1 MNLLLRYLI
10 LCLTLKSD
18 KAKSSKPSYSD
29 AIIRHYRILPHDM
42 GFRHHV
48 PNYRYL
54 SFIELNIQQWLMQQR
69 PTDKL
74 GWVIASQQLTY
85 IKESF
90 LFDKL
95 TLRSQL
101 LAWDKKYLYFRHEF
115 WVKNDL
121 NVVALTKI
129 VLMLDGQV
137 QPTSVIVQQDEQTH
151 PVIKT
156 WQDNLN
162 EIKKLTPIK

>member
-1 MNLLLRYLI
+1 
-10 LCLTLKSD
+10 
-18 KAKSSKPSYSD
+18 
-29 AIIRHYRILPHDM
+29 
-42 GFRHHV
+42 
-48 PNYRYL
+48 
-54 SFIELNIQQWLMQQR
+54 MQQR

-137 QPTSVIVQQDEQTH
+137 QPTSVIVQQEEQTH

>member
-1 MNLLLRYLI
+1 MNLLIRYLI
-10 LCLTLKSD
+10 LSLMLKAD
-18 KAKSSKPSYSD
+18 KSSATKPNYTD
-29 AIIRHYRILPHDM
+29 AITRYYRILPHDM

-54 SFIELNIQQWLMQQR
+54 SFIELNIQQWLVQQR
-69 PTDKL
+69 PAKEM

-85 IKESF
+85 IKEGF

-95 TLRSQL
+95 ELRSQL

-115 WVKNDL
+115 RVKGDL
-121 NVVALTKI
+121 CVVALTKI
-129 VLMLDGQV
+129 VLMRDANV
-137 QPTSVIVQQDEQTH
+137 QPTHLIVAGEQTH
-151 PVIKT
+151 PVIAT

-162 EIKKLTPIK
+162 EIKQLTPIQ

>member
-10 LCLTLKSD
+10 LCLMLKSD

-29 AIIRHYRILPHDM
+29 AIIRYYRILPHDM

-69 PTDKL
+69 PMDEL

-137 QPTSVIVQQDEQTH
+137 QPTNVIVQQDEQTH